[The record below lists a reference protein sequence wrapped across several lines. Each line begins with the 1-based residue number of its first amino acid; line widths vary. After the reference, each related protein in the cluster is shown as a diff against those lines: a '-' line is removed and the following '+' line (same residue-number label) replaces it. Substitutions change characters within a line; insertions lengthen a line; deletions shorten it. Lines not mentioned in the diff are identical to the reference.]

1 MPVGEIPAS
10 LAWAHPLVAEWFV
23 GRFATP
29 TEPQEQGW
37 PQILAGRTTLI
48 SAPTGSGKTLAAFL
62 ICIDRLVRKAL
73 AGELRDATE
82 VLYVSP
88 LKALGNDIQK
98 NLEAPLG
105 EILALA
111 GQRGFLMPEICT
123 AVRTGDTLMKERR
136 EMLKRPP
143 HILVTTPESLYIL
156 LTANSSR
163 AILSHIRTVIVDEI
177 HAVADDKRGAH
188 LALSLERLA
197 LLADCPT
204 RIGLSATQKPI
215 EEVAH
220 FLTGAG
226 RPDPAIVNIGH
237 RRQLDLAVEVPRSEL
252 GPVASNE
259 MWGEIYDRIAE
270 LALQHRSTL
279 VFVNTR
285 RLAERVAL
293 HLGERMGEELVAA
306 HHGSLA
312 RKLRL
317 AAERKL
323 KNGEIRAL
331 VATASLELGIDV
343 GTVDLVCQ
351 INSPRSI
358 AVALQ
363 RVGRAGHWRGAV
375 SKGRLFV
382 TTRDDLLECAATV
395 RAVRQGDL
403 DRLQIPLAPLDIL
416 AQQIVA
422 MCSCED
428 WDEDGLFEC
437 VRRAYPYRELR
448 REEYDRILEMLSL
461 GIAARRGRYGAYL
474 FRDMANRRLRARRGA
489 RLAAIT
495 SGGAIPETALFTVLA
510 RPEEIV
516 VGTVD
521 EDFAVESNA
530 GDIML
535 LGNTSWR
542 IHRVESNSG
551 RLVVEDA
558 HGAAPTIPFWR
569 GEAPA
574 RTDELSLH
582 VAELRECISARLPN
596 TAPLPVA
603 MNPEEAQV
611 QRAFRPASSE
621 GERVEWSFSSASSQP
636 LFDSPPALAGT
647 GEAQVF
653 RRASGD
659 TLFSAKPA
667 SAGGTGSGARV
678 EKQIPRGLK
687 AARDD
692 NSKAGRNGAAEAVPV
707 QTAAGRGPEGPLYQ
721 DAPRIRLRGLESS
734 PEVQNAVA
742 WLKQECGLDDAAA
755 EQVIEYIIMGRAV
768 LGEVPTQQTII
779 AERFFDEGGGMQ
791 LVIHAPF
798 GGRINKAW
806 GLALRKRFC
815 RSFNFELQ
823 AAATDNGLN
832 IALAE
837 QHSFPLSDVFHYLQT
852 ETVQEILEQAALA
865 SPIFATRWR
874 WDANRSLALLRF
886 QGGKKVPPQ
895 IQRIRSDDLLA
906 SVFPDVAACQENI
919 VGDIQIPDHPLVQ
932 EVMKDVLTEA
942 MDIEG
947 LRRVLEGIRSGTI
960 RCLAVDTPVP
970 SQFSHEILNA
980 NPYAYLDDAPLEE
993 RRARAVQMRRV
1004 LPEAVLNEIGKLD
1017 QQAIARVRE
1026 EARPDVRD
1034 SDELHDTLQTLVA
1047 LPEEIPDPDWQQAVE
1062 SWTPFVGELLEGWRA
1077 VRGTVRAQTNP
1088 ATQAKAAWV
1097 GHPQDLRRYYV
1108 ASERAKDFA
1117 LIFPEAQFEV
1127 TPPELPSNNT
1137 SRDDAVLAMVN
1148 GWMMHS
1154 GPITAGGLA
1163 YLLGLPAGDVE
1174 KALLRL
1180 EASGTI
1186 LRGNFT
1192 GLAPQQVQ
1200 KRDLLGTPT
1209 SVSANPELE
1218 NVEWCE
1224 RRLLARIHHLTV
1236 ATLRKQVEPV
1246 TAARF
1251 MRWLLRWQHIA
1262 PQSQLS
1268 GERGLLAVIRQLQ
1281 GFEIPANA
1289 WEKQILSRRVN
1300 DYDPAALDQLCLT
1313 GAVGWGRLS
1322 PHPATLEETST
1333 PTRANPARVGGP
1345 GSADDRHPIATTTVA
1360 PGTPIR
1366 RRVVPTSVAP
1376 ITFFV
1381 REESDWMQPRLS
1393 EDEQSYER
1401 VLSAGAHAVLEFL
1414 RRRGA
1419 SFFADIVRGTGKLK
1433 AEIETA
1439 LWELVAAGMVTA
1451 DGFDNLRS
1459 LISPK
1464 RRLGPGSAKAPR
1476 PRHTPGRWSLLY
1488 PGEGTDRNKA
1498 VEATC
1503 WMLLRRY
1510 GVVFREVLARESN
1523 LPKWRELLIALRRLE
1538 DRGEVRGGRFV
1549 SGFLGEQ
1556 FALPEAVESL
1566 RAMRNFPASGE
1577 TITISAADPLNL
1589 VGFIVPGERVAA
1601 ISGKY
1606 VSFRD
1611 GVAVE
1616 PEERASVLREAAR

>member
-1 MPVGEIPAS
+1 MPVGEIPSA
-10 LAWAHPLVAEWFV
+10 LAWAHPLLAEWFV
-23 GRFATP
+23 GRFGTP

-37 PQILAGRTTLI
+37 PEILAGRTTLI

-98 NLEAPLG
+98 NLEVPLG
-105 EILALA
+105 EILAMA
-111 GQRGFLMPEICT
+111 GERGLLMPEIRT
-123 AVRTGDTLMKERR
+123 AVRTGDTLIKERR

-163 AILSHIRTVIVDEI
+163 AILSHVKTVIVDEI

-188 LALSLERLA
+188 LALSLERLE
-197 LLADCPT
+197 LLANHPT

-220 FLTGAG
+220 FLTGTG
-226 RPDPAIVNIGH
+226 RPSPAIVNIG
-237 RRQLDLAVEVPRSEL
+237 RRRKLDLGVEVPRSEL
-252 GPVASNE
+252 GPIASNE
-259 MWGEIYDRIAE
+259 MWGEVYDRLAE
-270 LALQHRSTL
+270 LAWQHRSTL

-285 RLAERVAL
+285 RLAERVAM
-293 HLGERMGEELVAA
+293 HLGERIGEELVAA
-306 HHGSLA
+306 HHGSLS
-312 RKLRL
+312 RKIRL
-317 AAERKL
+317 AAERRL
-323 KNGEIRAL
+323 KNGEIRLL
-331 VATASLELGIDV
+331 VATASLELGIDI
-343 GTVDLVCQ
+343 GAIDLVCQ

-375 SKGRLFV
+375 PKGRLFA

-395 RAVRQGDL
+395 RAIKQGDL
-403 DRLQIPLAPLDIL
+403 DRLQIPAAPLDIL

-428 WDEDGLFEC
+428 WDEDALFDC
-437 VRRAYPYRELR
+437 VRVAYPYHELR
-448 REEYDRILEMLSL
+448 REDYDRILDMLSQ
-461 GIAARRGRYGAYL
+461 GIAAKRGRYGAYL
-474 FRDMANRRLRARRGA
+474 FRDMVNRRLRARRGA

-495 SGGAIPETALFTVLA
+495 SGGAIPDNSLYTVVLQ
-510 RPEEIV
+510 PEEIV

-521 EDFAVESNA
+521 EDFAVESSA

-542 IHRVESNSG
+542 IRRVESNSG
-551 RLVVEDA
+551 RVLVEDA

-574 RTDELSLH
+574 RTDELSAH
-582 VAELRECISARLPN
+582 VAELRERIGALLPN
-596 TAPLPVA
+596 TAPLAAP
-603 MNPEEAQV
+603 MNPELNEVRHGIERREDLMSGPAFQPV
-611 QRAFRPASSE
+611 Q
-621 GERVEWSFSSASSQP
+621 
-636 LFDSPPALAGT
+636 PALD
-647 GEAQVF
+647 
-653 RRASGD
+653 GD
-659 TLFSAKPA
+659 A
-667 SAGGTGSGARV
+667 
-678 EKQIPRGLK
+678 
-687 AARDD
+687 
-692 NSKAGRNGAAEAVPV
+692 
-707 QTAAGRGPEGPLYQ
+707 
-721 DAPRIRLRGLESS
+721 APRIRLRGLESS
-734 PEVQNAVA
+734 PEVQNAIA
-742 WLKQECGLDDAAA
+742 WLKEECDLDDSGA
-755 EQVIEYIIMGRAV
+755 EQAIEYVITGRAV

-823 AAATDNGLN
+823 AAATDDGLN

-919 VGDIQIPDHPLVQ
+919 EGDIKIPEHPLVQ

-942 MDIEG
+942 MDIDG
-947 LRRVLEGIRSGTI
+947 LRRVLERISSGAI

-1004 LPEAVLNEIGKLD
+1004 LPEAVLKEVGRLD

-1034 SDELHDTLQTLVA
+1034 ADELHDTLQTLVA
-1047 LPEEIPDPDWQQAVE
+1047 VPENHPDPEWRRIVE
-1062 SWTPFVGELLEGWRA
+1062 SWQQFIPELLESWRVVRARVEQPFGLDSSVPFGLSSRAERSGAEGSA
-1077 VRGTVRAQTNP
+1077 VRVEQP
-1088 ATQAKAAWV
+1088 AVTEE
-1097 GHPQDLRRYYV
+1097 PQIPRPARDDKEETDSRRYLL

-1117 LIFPEAQFEV
+1117 LIFPNAQFEI
-1127 TPPELPSNNT
+1127 TPPDLPSNT
-1137 SRDDAVLAMVN
+1137 ASRDDAVLAMIT
-1148 GWMMHS
+1148 GWMMHC
-1154 GPITAGGLA
+1154 GPVTAGALA
-1163 YLLGLPAGDVE
+1163 YWLGLPKSDVE

-1180 EASGTI
+1180 EAAGSI

-1192 GLAPQQVQ
+1192 GQ
-1200 KRDLLGTPT
+1200 
-1209 SVSANPELE
+1209 SAQE
-1218 NVEWCE
+1218 EWCE

-1246 TAARF
+1246 TAAQF
-1251 MRWLLRWQHIA
+1251 MRWLLRWQHLA

-1268 GERGLLAVIRQLQ
+1268 GERGLLLVLRQLQ

-1289 WEKQILSRRVN
+1289 WEKQVLARRMN

-1313 GAVGWGRLS
+1313 GSVGWGRLS
-1322 PHPATLEETST
+1322 PHPATLEDSGDGHHTPLGT
-1333 PTRANPARVGGP
+1333 PT
-1345 GSADDRHPIATTTVA
+1345 
-1360 PGTPIR
+1360 R

-1381 REESDWMQPRLS
+1381 REESDWMQPPSHRANHGRDGDPGPRL
-1393 EDEQSYER
+1393 EDEEQNFER
-1401 VLSAGAHAVLEFL
+1401 VLSESARAVLEYL

-1419 SFFADIVRGTGKLK
+1419 SFFADILRGTGKLK

-1459 LISPK
+1459 LINPK
-1464 RRLGPGSAKAPR
+1464 RRIGPGSAKAPR

-1488 PGEGTDRNKA
+1488 PAEGPDRNKVA
-1498 VEATC
+1498 EATC

-1510 GVVFREVLARESN
+1510 GVVFREMLARESN
-1523 LPKWRELLIALRRLE
+1523 LPKWRELLVAFRRLE

-1566 RAMRNFPASGE
+1566 RAMRNLPASGE
-1577 TITISAADPLNL
+1577 IVTVSAADPLNL
-1589 VGFIVPGERVAA
+1589 IGFIVPGERVPA
-1601 ISGKY
+1601 ISGKS

-1611 GVAVE
+1611 GVALERDEQSTLAQAGSLPE
-1616 PEERASVLREAAR
+1616 PPSLGWEQAAAR